1 LPDTQVIIKQIKP
14 KEGTVIRMYG
24 SNADLKWT
32 WNETAGLT
40 VELPD
45 QASLP
50 CKYVWVLKI
59 EGTEI

>member
-1 LPDTQVIIKQIKP
+1 
-14 KEGTVIRMYG
+14 MYG
-24 SNADLKWT
+24 SNTDLKWT
-32 WNETAGLT
+32 WDETAGLT

-59 EGTEI
+59 EGAEI